1 MINTENREHL
11 IRTLEEK
18 LGCSLS
24 TLAELLREEVNSE
37 FKQVQEPY
45 KAVTKLMQD
54 IGIPA
59 NLFGFNYIREGIILS
74 INHPE
79 WPQRPH
85 ITKDLYPAI
94 AKAFNTTPNR
104 VERAIRH
111 AIEAAL
117 ERGNIDILEKMFSS
131 KISSRKVKPTNGE
144 FFATCLEYM
153 RMYMN

>member
-74 INHPE
+74 LTILNGPNALTS
-79 WPQRPH
+79 PRTCIRPLPKH
-85 ITKDLYPAI
+85 LTL
-94 AKAFNTTPNR
+94 
-104 VERAIRH
+104 
-111 AIEAAL
+111 L
-117 ERGNIDILEKMFSS
+117 
-131 KISSRKVKPTNGE
+131 PTESNVP
-144 FFATCLEYM
+144 FATQSKLPWKGVILIFWKKCLVL
-153 RMYMN
+153 RFPLVR